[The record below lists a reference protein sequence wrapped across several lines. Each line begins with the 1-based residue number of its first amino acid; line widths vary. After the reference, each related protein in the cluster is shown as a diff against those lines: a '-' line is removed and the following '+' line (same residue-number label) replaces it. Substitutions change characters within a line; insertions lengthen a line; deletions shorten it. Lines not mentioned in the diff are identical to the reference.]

1 MATVF
6 DKIIAK
12 EIPADILY
20 EDAEVLAFRD
30 IKPLAPVHVLI
41 IPKRPIA
48 TIDELAETDGPLV
61 GKMVLV
67 ARNIARDLRISAKG
81 YKLLFRVGEHGGQEI
96 PHIHLHLI
104 GGAPLSENIHP
115 VERKKALS
123 DCQSRE
129 GGNLGSTRPHVAR
142 E

>member
-1 MATVF
+1 MPTIF

-20 EDAEVLAFRD
+20 EDDEILAFRD

-41 IPKRPIA
+41 IPKRLIA
-48 TIDELAETDGPLV
+48 TIDDLGDEDGALV

-67 ARNIARDLRISAKG
+67 ARNIARDLHISQKG
-81 YKLLFRVGEHGGQEI
+81 YKLLFRVREYGGQEI

-115 VERKKALS
+115 VKRDPK
-123 DCQSRE
+123 
-129 GGNLGSTRPHVAR
+129 N
-142 E
+142 